1 MLEHDDN
8 NKYYNLKRQKNRGHT
23 ALNHSNSTIPLG
35 VTDSLLLTSQAP
47 VSQVKRCSLI
57 RPLFCLTG
65 VALKSIFLR
74 CFWLLWSPFCSIML
88 LAILWQEHKHIK
100 TYQLSHFLKTP
111 FLLQEFRSMKSF
123 YILNSFSLDWKHFCQ
138 NVSSQNFMGFLLTWF
153 Q

>member
-65 VALKSIFLR
+65 VPIILIILYHTLAEKARVIFRLRRSDMIATAIVILKPCGFSD
-74 CFWLLWSPFCSIML
+74 
-88 LAILWQEHKHIK
+88 ILFASK
-100 TYQLSHFLKTP
+100 TREANITAKQ
-111 FLLQEFRSMKSF
+111 
-123 YILNSFSLDWKHFCQ
+123 
-138 NVSSQNFMGFLLTWF
+138 
-153 Q
+153 